1 MCLEEVR
8 TLWCVFGKKS
18 LSLVNVWTLGASG
31 RVLEDELLGRYFG
44 KAGLLER
51 WSFSVFVMEVTPL
64 RTCSWMSRGKFRKF
78 RRGRRWEA
86 GDVNVL
92 LESDWRTV

>member
-1 MCLEEVR
+1 MFGGGENAVVCFREEVLVPR
-8 TLWCVFGKKS
+8 KCVDTRS
-18 LSLVNVWTLGASG
+18 E
-31 RVLEDELLGRYFG
+31 RLEDELLGCYFG